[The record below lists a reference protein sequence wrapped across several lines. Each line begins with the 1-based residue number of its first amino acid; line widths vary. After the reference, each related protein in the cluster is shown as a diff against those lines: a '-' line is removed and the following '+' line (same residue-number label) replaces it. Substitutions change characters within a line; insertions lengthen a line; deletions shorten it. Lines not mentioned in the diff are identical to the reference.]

1 VGFFSASAERRMPR
15 RDGDVFRLGTAI
27 SVSSRGGRQG
37 IAGLQSASAKSEP
50 AGMPIKAA
58 LIEDEIG

>member
-1 VGFFSASAERRMPR
+1 MPR

-37 IAGLQSASAKSEP
+37 IVGLQSASAQSEP

-58 LIEDEIG
+58 LIEEGIG